1 MILRGIAP
9 HPLGGDGEGDLEA
22 RESDPA
28 AMLADGEDLP
38 EECMLPPNPR
48 ATAISLKILDCF
60 AASLGLCHMYSM
72 MFGLDITISGR

>member
-1 MILRGIAP
+1 MAK
-9 HPLGGDGEGDLEA
+9 DLEA
-22 RESDPA
+22 RERDPGVRF
-28 AMLADGEDLP
+28 ADGEDLS
-38 EECMLPPNPR
+38 EEYMLAPNPR